1 MLVSDVS
8 NADAHL
14 HVDFYEY
21 DRDPYKGQPFVRI
34 MVPGDKTNVIDQ
46 PVRDHHKKR
55 FPRQW
60 LAYQMKDQIDT
71 PLIGTPLEKWNAEQ
85 PDAFDEI
92 QMREMQIL
100 KFQTVEQIATASD
113 AQLQRVGMGAAGL
126 RERARGYLTGKNTS
140 QAAKDLEQTRKELD
154 ELKAQM
160 AELLG
165 QRKPLGRP
173 RKEDVNVK
181 YDAATG
187 DAGHQ

>member
-1 MLVSDVS
+1 
-8 NADAHL
+8 
-14 HVDFYEY
+14 
-21 DRDPYKGQPFVRI
+21 
-34 MVPGDKTNVIDQ
+34 
-46 PVRDHHKKR
+46 
-55 FPRQW
+55 
-60 LAYQMKDQIDT
+60 
-71 PLIGTPLEKWNAEQ
+71 
-85 PDAFDEI
+85 
-92 QMREMQIL
+92 
-100 KFQTVEQIATASD
+100 
-113 AQLQRVGMGAAGL
+113 MGAAGL